1 MVARSKRR
9 NFKPLKTKTMYDKLL
24 ERQANDAKDEIK
36 SVIED
41 LITEIHELEET
52 NEKLENTIELYA
64 EIIEELKA
72 RINELENSSTE

>member
-1 MVARSKRR
+1 
-9 NFKPLKTKTMYDKLL
+9 MYNRVL

-72 RINELENSSTE
+72 RINELENSTKE

>member
-9 NFKPLKTKTMYDKLL
+9 NFKPLKTKTMYNRVL

-41 LITEIHELEET
+41 LITEIHELEDAHQ
-52 NEKLENTIELYA
+52 KLEDTIELYA

-72 RINELENSSTE
+72 RINELENSAKE

>member
-1 MVARSKRR
+1 
-9 NFKPLKTKTMYDKLL
+9 MYNRVL

-41 LITEIHELEET
+41 LITEIHELEEAH
-52 NEKLENTIELYA
+52 EKLEDTIELYA

-72 RINELENSSTE
+72 RINELENSAKE

>member
-1 MVARSKRR
+1 
-9 NFKPLKTKTMYDKLL
+9 MYDKLL

>member
-1 MVARSKRR
+1 
-9 NFKPLKTKTMYDKLL
+9 MYNRVL
-24 ERQANDAKDEIK
+24 ERQANDAKDEVK

-72 RINELENSSTE
+72 RINELENSAKE

>member
-1 MVARSKRR
+1 
-9 NFKPLKTKTMYDKLL
+9 MYNRVL
-24 ERQANDAKDEIK
+24 ERQANDAKDEVK

>member
-1 MVARSKRR
+1 
-9 NFKPLKTKTMYDKLL
+9 MYNRVL
-24 ERQANDAKDEIK
+24 ERQANDAKNEVK

-41 LITEIHELEET
+41 LITEIHELEDAHQ
-52 NEKLENTIELYA
+52 KLEDTIELYA